1 MANPLI
7 SKVKTYTT
15 RFLIFGGVTF
25 LLFYVFASNE
35 TLKSTFG
42 AIESIFPNQGITS
55 TLYNWKVD
63 YFSKKTSNSS
73 TKSQKEIENEF
84 EVNDK
89 QTNTSTQDKK
99 KPNIVDDENIEIP
112 KSSYNDQIIKH
123 SYYTLAYVEEYEQA
137 RWVAYKMTPKNLEKN
152 VDRKDER
159 FEPDPKVTTGSAV
172 HADYNGSGY
181 DRGHLAPAGD
191 FTGNHTMMT
200 ETFYMSNMSPQR
212 PLCNRETWRLL
223 EEQTRRWGEKKKE
236 VYIISGPVF
245 GENMPKIGRKNKIS
259 VPSAY
264 FKIIFSEKEQKAIAF
279 IVPNVNKKEDYK
291 RYQVSVDEV
300 EKQTGLDF
308 FSLLPDDVEKKVES
322 ATSTEGWFGAKK

>member
-7 SKVKTYTT
+7 SKAKTYTT
-15 RFLIFGGVTF
+15 RFLIFGGVSF

-35 TLKSTFG
+35 ILKSTLG
-42 AIESIFPNQGITS
+42 AIENVFPNQSITS

-73 TKSQKEIENEF
+73 TKSQKEIEKEF
-84 EVNDK
+84 EVDNQK
-89 QTNTSTQDKK
+89 NTNQEKK
-99 KPNIVDDENIEIP
+99 KPSYTNDENIEIP
-112 KSSYNDQIIKH
+112 QSSYKDEIIKH
-123 SYYTLAYVEEYEQA
+123 TYYTLAYVEEYEQA
-137 RWVAYKMTPKNLEKN
+137 RWVAYKMSKKNLEKN

-223 EEQTRRWGEKKKE
+223 EEQTRRWCEKKKE
-236 VYIISGPVF
+236 IYVISGPVF

-259 VPSAY
+259 VPPAY

-279 IVPNVNKKEDYK
+279 IVPNVNKKEEYK
-291 RYQVSVDEV
+291 QYQVSIDEV

-308 FSLLPDDVEKKVES
+308 LSLLPDDMEKKIES
-322 ATSTEGWFGAKK
+322 STSIESWFGAKK